1 MQSGLIPGCLL
12 EKQSDRLQATLNKAK
27 KWVLVTVLYNL
38 QLVCQNIA
46 EIIYTYIK
54 YIYV

>member
-46 EIIYTYIK
+46 EIKYTPI
-54 YIYV
+54 